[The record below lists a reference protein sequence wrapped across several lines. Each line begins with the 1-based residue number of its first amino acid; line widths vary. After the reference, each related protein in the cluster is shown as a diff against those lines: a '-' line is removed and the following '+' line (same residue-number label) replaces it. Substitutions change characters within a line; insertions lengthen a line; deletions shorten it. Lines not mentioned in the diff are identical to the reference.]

1 MRRRSGRSSRL
12 GVALLVVVGGVSVA
26 AHDMWIEPVVYV
38 PESGKVVGLRLRV
51 GQDFLGDPIVRDPS
65 LFEKFIIADKT
76 GVKNVVGRE
85 LSDPAGLIRPVEDG
99 LLVIG
104 YQSKPNPV
112 VLPSAK
118 FNQYLSEEGLD
129 TVASLR
135 AKRGDTEKDARE
147 LFMRCAKSLMLV
159 GTASPA
165 QHDRTL
171 GFPLELTSEQN
182 PYLMT
187 AGGQLAFKLV
197 YQNQPLPGALVVA
210 VSQRHPAAR
219 ISARTD
225 KSGRVR
231 LRLGEAGPW
240 LIKAVHMIP
249 APAGSDAEWASF
261 WASLTFELPVAT
273 AK

>member
-1 MRRRSGRSSRL
+1 MRCKSGWSWRL
-12 GVALLVVVGGVSVA
+12 GVALLVVLGGGSAA
-26 AHDMWIEPVVYV
+26 AHDMWIEPVAYM
-38 PESGKVVGLRLRV
+38 PEPGKVVGLRLRV

-65 LFEKFIIADKT
+65 LFEKFIIADKN

-85 LSDPAGLIRPVEDG
+85 LADPAGLIRPVDDG

-112 VLPSAK
+112 VLPPAK

-129 TVASLR
+129 AVARLR
-135 AKRGDTEKDARE
+135 AKRGDTEKEARE
-147 LFMRCAKSLMLV
+147 LFVRCAKSLMLV
-159 GTASPA
+159 GAPA
-165 QHDRTL
+165 ATQRDRTL
-171 GFPLELTSEQN
+171 GLPLELTSEQN
-182 PYLMT
+182 PYLMA
-187 AGGQLAFKLV
+187 AGGELAFTLV

-210 VSQRHPAAR
+210 VSQRHPSAR

-240 LIKAVHMIP
+240 LIKGVHMIP

-261 WASLTFELPVAT
+261 WASLTFELPAVAS
-273 AK
+273 K